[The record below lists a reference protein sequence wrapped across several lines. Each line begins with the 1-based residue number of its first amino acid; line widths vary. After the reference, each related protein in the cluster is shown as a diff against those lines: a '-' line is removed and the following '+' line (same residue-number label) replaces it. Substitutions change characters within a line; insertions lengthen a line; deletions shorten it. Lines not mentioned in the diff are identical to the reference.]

1 MPSNSGVMRVFT
13 KKLYNLGPSMRIYK
27 WSPMEVIS
35 TLTDAGSMLILF
47 SYGKLPCTSQV
58 RVYPQADGH
67 RQAKHHNAECAQR
80 WRLSAEK
87 PCDNDKTMTA
97 FQSPDHRMG
106 DKRLGGQNPCH

>member
-1 MPSNSGVMRVFT
+1 M
-13 KKLYNLGPSMRIYK
+13 YK

-35 TLTDAGSMLILF
+35 TLIDAGSMLIL
-47 SYGKLPCTSQV
+47 SSSGKLPCTSQV

-106 DKRLGGQNPCH
+106 DKRLGGPNPSH